1 MKRVLLLAVMTAVV
15 LPFAARAQMKTDFWG
30 TWTLAAARRDAPMG
44 RGGAGGGGRGP
55 AGPVVIKQTAAE
67 IAIGPATYKLDGS
80 ASMNEGR
87 GGQMTS
93 KAKWDGAKLVI
104 ETTRDM
110 QGMSITTKEV
120 RSISADGKDMTV
132 ETAISTPQGDQNRKQ
147 VYTKS

>member
-1 MKRVLLLAVMTAVV
+1 
-15 LPFAARAQMKTDFWG
+15 
-30 TWTLAAARRDAPMG
+30 
-44 RGGAGGGGRGP
+44 
-55 AGPVVIKQTAAE
+55 VVIKQTAAE
-67 IAIGPATYKLDGS
+67 IVIGPATYKLDGS
-80 ASMNEGR
+80 PSMNEGR

-132 ETAISTPQGDQNRKQ
+132 EAAISTPQGDQNRKQ